1 MLALAIPLM
10 LLIVEYNAK
19 PAVVKASE
27 VIGEPLM
34 SIGGDESAPLSVSQA
49 KALWADIDSRVKKL
63 ERSERKRDFVDRIL
77 DTPAKAQTIMGCA
90 LAAWLLQVL
99 SFGWEER
106 QKKRKTA

>member
-1 MLALAIPLM
+1 
-10 LLIVEYNAK
+10 
-19 PAVVKASE
+19 
-27 VIGEPLM
+27 
-34 SIGGDESAPLSVSQA
+34 
-49 KALWADIDSRVKKL
+49 VKKL